1 VLLKVMTPVPLLR
14 LTLALPIP
22 LPYLIVLLPPTAA
35 LVGEIDAA
43 VAQGDLVDVG
53 TERAAAQE
61 VVVVGAEP
69 GERQRRGLGL
79 TPAARD

>member
-14 LTLALPIP
+14 LTARVADTLA
-22 LPYLIVLLPPTAA
+22 VLDRVVAA
-35 LVGEIDAA
+35 DGSVVGEIDAA

-69 GERQRRGLGL
+69 GERQRRAL
-79 TPAARD
+79 A